1 VTNSERRISRQRAF
15 MAPPGEARA
24 DWWIVARVAQ
34 ALGFGSA
41 FAWQHPH
48 EVFSEH
54 AALSGYENDGQRA
67 FDIGGLADLSREAW
81 EALEPVRWPVSRSEA
96 AW

>member
-1 VTNSERRISRQRAF
+1 
-15 MAPPGEARA
+15 MPPPGEARA

-54 AALSGYENDGQRA
+54 AALSGYENDGQRR
-67 FDIGGLADLSREAW
+67 LTSADWRISAAKRGM
-81 EALEPVRWPVSRSEA
+81 RWNRCA
-96 AW
+96 GR